1 MRPGKQRQATNIV
14 SNPMVSPIVSE
25 HELYV
30 QVEINLSPRPVL
42 PIMGF
47 IDDRAKDMLITAVTK
62 D

>member
-1 MRPGKQRQATNIV
+1 
-14 SNPMVSPIVSE
+14 MVSPIVSE

-30 QVEINLSPRPVL
+30 QVEINLNPRPVL